1 MKTLRLI
8 LVPLHLVLL
17 AFFPF
22 YSACSGVQKLYESRV
37 QKEFQEN
44 PLEDQ
49 ELLTNADIKHLPLP
63 VQKYL
68 NYVGVIGK
76 PKLQNVRIEF
86 DELMYKKPG
95 ASPMISSSV
104 QYNFFKEP
112 SRHFF
117 MKASMMG
124 IPFRVLHSYSK
135 KEAKMLV
142 RVASLF
148 NAVDIAGKDLTMA
161 ETVTV
166 LNDICLLAPAAL
178 IHKSISWEKIDS
190 LSSKVIFEN
199 GPYKVSAILYFNE
212 KGELINFISQDRL
225 ALQDD
230 GTLRKA
236 PWSTPIRD
244 YKEYNGIKLP
254 SYGEA
259 IWNYPEGDYIYGKFN
274 LKKVEYNVKEFKVSD

>member
-1 MKTLRLI
+1 MKTSKLNI
-8 LVPLHLVLL
+8 FPLHIVFMV
-17 AFFPF
+17 FFPF
-22 YSACSGVQKLYESRV
+22 YSACNGVQKLYESRV

-44 PLEDQ
+44 PLENQ
-49 ELLTNADIKHLPLP
+49 ELLTTADINHLPPP

-124 IPFRVLHSYSK
+124 IPFRVLHSYSR
-135 KEAKMLV
+135 KEATMLV

-190 LSSKVIFEN
+190 FSSKVIFEN

-259 IWNYPEGDYIYGKFN
+259 IWNYPEGDYVYGKFN
-274 LKKVEYNVKEFKVSD
+274 LRKIEYNVKEFRE

>member
-1 MKTLRLI
+1 MKTSKLNI
-8 LVPLHLVLL
+8 FPLHIVFMV
-17 AFFPF
+17 FFPF
-22 YSACSGVQKLYESRV
+22 YSACNGVQKLYESRV

-44 PLEDQ
+44 PLENQ
-49 ELLTNADIKHLPLP
+49 ELLTTADINHLPPP

-124 IPFRVLHSYSK
+124 IPFRVLHSYSR
-135 KEAKMLV
+135 KEATMLV

-190 LSSKVIFEN
+190 FSSKVIFEN

-230 GTLRKA
+230 GTLKKA

-259 IWNYPEGDYIYGKFN
+259 IWNYPEGDYVYGKFN
-274 LKKVEYNVKEFKVSD
+274 LRKIEYNVKEFRD

>member
-1 MKTLRLI
+1 MKTSKI
-8 LVPLHLVLL
+8 NIFPLHLVFLF
-17 AFFPF
+17 FFPF
-22 YSACSGVQKLYESRV
+22 YSACNGVQKLYESRV

-44 PLEDQ
+44 PLENQ
-49 ELLTNADIKHLPLP
+49 ELLTTADINHLPPP

-68 NYVGVIGK
+68 SYVGVIGK

-95 ASPMISSSV
+95 ANPMISSSV

-124 IPFRVLHSYSK
+124 IPFRVLHSYSR
-135 KEAKMLV
+135 KEATMLV

-190 LSSKVIFEN
+190 FSSKVIFEN

-259 IWNYPEGDYIYGKFN
+259 IWNYPEGDYVYGKFN
-274 LKKVEYNVKEFKVSD
+274 LRKIEYNVKEFRD

>member
-1 MKTLRLI
+1 MKTSKLNI
-8 LVPLHLVLL
+8 FPLHIVFMV
-17 AFFPF
+17 FFPF
-22 YSACSGVQKLYESRV
+22 YSACNGVQKLYESRV

-44 PLEDQ
+44 PLENQ
-49 ELLTNADIKHLPLP
+49 ELLTTADINHLPPP

-124 IPFRVLHSYSK
+124 IPFRVLHSYSR
-135 KEAKMLV
+135 KEATMLV

-190 LSSKVIFEN
+190 FSSKVIFEN

-259 IWNYPEGDYIYGKFN
+259 IWNYPEGDYVYGKFN
-274 LKKVEYNVKEFKVSD
+274 LRKIEYNVKEFRD

>member
-1 MKTLRLI
+1 MKTSKLNI
-8 LVPLHLVLL
+8 FPLHIVFMV
-17 AFFPF
+17 FFPF
-22 YSACSGVQKLYESRV
+22 YSACNGVQKLYESRV

-44 PLEDQ
+44 PLENQ
-49 ELLTNADIKHLPLP
+49 ELLTTADIKHLPPP

-124 IPFRVLHSYSK
+124 IPFRVLHSYSR
-135 KEAKMLV
+135 KEATMLV

-190 LSSKVIFEN
+190 FSSKVIFEN

-259 IWNYPEGDYIYGKFN
+259 IWNYPEGDYVYGKFN
-274 LKKVEYNVKEFKVSD
+274 LRKIEYNVKEFRD